1 VPVKDE
7 VVNWLEEARADLRR
21 AENSVKLDDYEL
33 ACLTAHRATEKALK
47 ALILHVFGVYARG
60 HDLLKLYRRVRG
72 HVEIGISESSLTK
85 LIEYYALARYPS
97 TSLGEPSEE
106 ITKKQAIE
114 AISIARSVID
124 EITRAIKDP

>member
-1 VPVKDE
+1 VPVRDE
-7 VVNWLEEARADLRR
+7 VVSWLEEARAELRR
-21 AENSVKLDDYEL
+21 AEDSVKLDDYEL
-33 ACLTAHRATEKALK
+33 ACLAAHRAAEKALK

-72 HVEIGISESSLTK
+72 RVEIGISESSLAK
-85 LIEYYALARYPS
+85 LIEYYALARYPN
-97 TSLGEPSEE
+97 TGPGEPSEE

-124 EITRAIKDP
+124 EVTRAIKDP